1 MAFVPSHQSYNNP
14 AHFGA
19 EAGGSLWEDVK
30 SGYKATTDYASRLSA
45 DSQATA
51 NKEQAAAKETASYE
65 VVYYKLGDVLYAVNS
80 GKKTATR
87 LLVKGAKPKNTSAG
101 YAEVWA
107 KVKGTL
113 PVSEADAQRQM
124 SAGGV
129 KLPPRT
135 KKPDPKAAK
144 PSKAPEVKTPK
155 AASVA
160 AYVPAEPAAAVPATE
175 EAKAGEEKLTD
186 KPWFWPA
193 VAVSGVVALGLGYW
207 AFSSSSPSPAAA

>member
-1 MAFVPSHQSYNNP
+1 M
-14 AHFGA
+14 
-19 EAGGSLWEDVK
+19 WEDVK
-30 SGYKATTDYASRLSA
+30 SGYKATTDYASRLRA

-80 GKKTATR
+80 GKKTATK
-87 LLVKGAKPKNTSAG
+87 LLVKGVKPKNTSAD
-101 YAEVWA
+101 YAAVWA

-144 PSKAPEVKTPK
+144 PVKAPEVKTPK

-160 AYVPAEPAAAVPATE
+160 AYVPAEPAAAAPAPAAE

-193 VAVSGVVALGLGYW
+193 VAVSGVVVLGLGYW
-207 AFSSSSPSPAAA
+207 AFSSSSPSPAVA